1 MRVFT
6 FARRFIS
13 HQAIAEVPWQKFIAY
28 RRKNLVLPV
37 SPSIAKNCIS
47 KAKIFANWFSDR
59 AFFKKLPLL
68 DKAKAKNGLP
78 RLYNTYSSN
87 LELAL
92 PKRKKWLNRVE
103 HMFGSFWGVKTDRT
117 LVRLLARK
125 GDCEGFNN
133 LRQSNYASSL
143 YTNLSIQ

>member
-92 PKRKKWLNRVE
+92 PKRKNGSTESNICLGHFEGSKRTE
-103 HMFGSFWGVKTDRT
+103 HLFGCWQGREIVKALTISGNQT
-117 LVRLLARK
+117 TQAH
-125 GDCEGFNN
+125 FT
-133 LRQSNYASSL
+133 Q
-143 YTNLSIQ
+143 I